1 MDSIISRE
9 AEIAKIAKS
18 ADRMAA
24 LQKHL
29 KEITQGKAFKGSLRS
44 AQFLTYIV
52 EQAIAGNFDLLKER
66 VIGVEIFQRSPS
78 YDTGEDAIVRVTASD
93 VRKRLLQHYDRY
105 GAASDIHISLPLG
118 SYIPEIRW
126 DHAIVTVPLDS
137 IIRHQDAPSTPP
149 LSSVDQDPALAPK
162 TAKEAA
168 ANAPSTADL
177 ETSRFYRPSQRR
189 WLSVTVPLAA
199 LNLALLG
206 VLLYGI
212 QWQRSVRTE
221 TAPPSANPLAPVRV
235 LPWSTLFSSPN
246 PTHLITSDPD
256 IYWIQTLTRSPISI
270 SDYANHVYIPEGNT
284 LTPEMKKVC
293 LGPLRGD
300 KAATVDTQIAINVE
314 SLAQSSSRRIDVQ
327 GARSIQFST
336 LKTDDNFVFLGSMR
350 SDPWV
355 SLFNDQLDFRF
366 VIQKGSM
373 DEIFSNVHPK
383 PNEQPFYAQTA
394 KTGGTGES
402 FAIIALVRNPNQD
415 GQVLLL
421 AGLNAEGTQA
431 AGRLATDLPRLST
444 ALQNCGI
451 APFGL
456 LKHFEMLLRV
466 RIMASSPSEFE
477 VMACR
482 ILPDPAAH

>member
-1 MDSIISRE
+1 MGSITSRE

-29 KEITQGKAFKGSLRS
+29 KEIVQGKAFKGSLRS
-44 AQFLTYIV
+44 AQFLAYIV

-66 VIGVEIFQRSPS
+66 VIGAELFQRTPS

-105 GAASDIHISLPLG
+105 GAASGIHINLPLG
-118 SYIPEIRW
+118 SYIPEITW
-126 DHAIVTVPLDS
+126 DHAIEADPLDS
-137 IIRHQDAPSTPP
+137 IMRHQDSPATPP
-149 LSSVDQDPALAPK
+149 ISAADQDPALALK
-162 TAKEAA
+162 TVKAA
-168 ANAPSTADL
+168 AVDAPATADL
-177 ETSRFYRPSQRR
+177 VTSRFNHRSRRR
-189 WLSVTVPLAA
+189 WLSVTVPLAV

-212 QWQRSVRTE
+212 EWQRSMRTE

-235 LPWSTLFSSPN
+235 LPWSTFFSSPN

-314 SLAQSSSRRIDVQ
+314 GLAQSSSRRIDEQ

-366 VIQKGSM
+366 VVPKGSI

-394 KTGGTGES
+394 KSGGTGES
-402 FAIIALVRNPNQD
+402 FAIIALVRNPDQD

-451 APFGL
+451 VPLGP

-477 VMACR
+477 VVACH
-482 ILPDPAAH
+482 ILPDTPAH